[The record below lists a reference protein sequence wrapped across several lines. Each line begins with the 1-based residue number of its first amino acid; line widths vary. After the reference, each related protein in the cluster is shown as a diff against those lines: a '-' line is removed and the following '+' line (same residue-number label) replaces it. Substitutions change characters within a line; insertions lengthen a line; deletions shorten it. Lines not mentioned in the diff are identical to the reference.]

1 LDVKHDPPFI
11 MTKAQATLDR
21 EMASLRKVSPL
32 HAARILTRHVV
43 DNAQEEYQRSER
55 SLKKFRLSIE
65 NIKEETIESLNNNE
79 IKSPR
84 AWRDNLIAFR
94 IRRKIINRENELTF
108 KQKEELYN
116 AGMMT
121 SDQMS
126 SLERV
131 E

>member
-1 LDVKHDPPFI
+1 